1 MAIRLPSDVTPYK
14 RTEVFD
20 QNTVPIG
27 LRHEHRTK
35 PGVWALIQVLEGR
48 LLYRVPDQ
56 QSEQVLVP
64 GLPGLVRP
72 EQFHEIEPIGD
83 VRFFV
88 EFYAAKQTASSP
100 NGNAAY
106 KGRVIRR
113 DRAGVLPIEFSP
125 HATNSLAGESRKAVA
140 ATPRAPQG
148 ALSAESQD
156 TPSRAESADFDRAIF
171 HIEPVPPFDL
181 ELTVWVLRRNPNNAV
196 DRWDGRTYR
205 RIQVAAGTPHE
216 VEVIQVGPSD
226 NPRLRVTIVG
236 PTPESASVEVAANL
250 DRLLGTRCELTAF
263 YRFAAKSAKLL
274 ALTKAYRGVK
284 PPRFLSVFE
293 SLVNA
298 IACQQVTL
306 TVGILLLNRLSQ
318 LYGPGVD
325 PSVSSARAFPRPE
338 DLSIADPQALRD
350 AGFSRQKARAIIDL
364 AQAVVD
370 GGCDLDA
377 LAELDDATVVTRLMA
392 LRGVG
397 RWTAEYAL
405 LRGLGRTQVFPGD
418 DVGARNGLRQWLGL
432 KKSLDYDGVGRALAR
447 WQKYKGL
454 IYFHLLLRRVVGD
467 SRSELFERR
476 AGPRNSK
483 AVGKRWGI

>member
-1 MAIRLPSDVTPYK
+1 MGIRLPGDLTPYK

-20 QNTVPIG
+20 QNTVPIA

-48 LLYRVPDQ
+48 LRYRVPDQ

-72 EQFHEIEPIGD
+72 DQLHEVEPIGE

-88 EFYAAKQTASSP
+88 EFYAAKQIVSS
-100 NGNAAY
+100 N
-106 KGRVIRR
+106 
-113 DRAGVLPIEFSP
+113 
-125 HATNSLAGESRKAVA
+125 RKAVA
-140 ATPRAPQG
+140 ATPRAQQG
-148 ALSAESQD
+148 TLSGESQD
-156 TPSRAESADFDRAIF
+156 TPSRAKSADSDRAIF

-181 ELTVWVLRRNPNNAV
+181 ALTVWVLRRNRNNAV

-205 RIQVAAGTPHE
+205 RIQVAAGAAHE
-216 VEVIQVGPSD
+216 VEVIQIGPLD
-226 NPRLRVTIVG
+226 NPRLRVEVVG
-236 PTPESASVEVAANL
+236 PTPKRAAAEIVGNL
-250 DRLLGTRCELTAF
+250 ERLLGTRCDLTAF
-263 YRFAAKSAKLL
+263 YRFAAKDAKLL
-274 ALTKAYRGVK
+274 ALTEAYRGAK

-293 SLVNA
+293 SVVNA

-377 LAELDDATVVTRLMA
+377 LAELDDATVVTRLMG

-418 DVGARNGLRQWLGL
+418 DVGARNGLQKWLGL
-432 KKSLDYDGVGRALAR
+432 KKSLDYDGVSRALTR

-467 SRSELFERR
+467 SGSELFERR
-476 AGPRNSK
+476 AGPRNSR
-483 AVGKRWGI
+483 AVGN